1 MNETDNVNYQN
12 DNQQNFQAIKKAKIF
27 QDIQDE
33 KNIEEMISQAY
44 DIKNLI
50 KKEMEKKKE
59 EEAEMKK

>member
-1 MNETDNVNYQN
+1 MNETDNLNYQN

>member
-27 QDIQDE
+27 QDIQDD

>member
-1 MNETDNVNYQN
+1 
-12 DNQQNFQAIKKAKIF
+12 
-27 QDIQDE
+27 
-33 KNIEEMISQAY
+33 MISQAY